1 MANGSDFIIK
11 VNTEVLISASGEVE
25 DKIRKLRNAL
35 DRIEHTV
42 NAGRNYWEGEGF
54 NSHLRTYKN
63 KTAVIEKALD
73 RFQEHVVDLR
83 SIAGI
88 YAQAEREVLATNQ
101 ELPVDQIV

>member
-1 MANGSDFIIK
+1 MANGADFIIK

-25 DKIRKLRNAL
+25 DKIRNLRKAL
-35 DRIEHTV
+35 ERIENTV

-54 NSHLRTYKN
+54 NSYLRTYRN
-63 KTAVIEKALD
+63 KTAVIGKALD

-88 YAQAEREVLATNQ
+88 YTQAEREVLATNQ